1 MKILMDDLGICQKN
15 LKKTKNKKK
24 LHFGKFDEDFHGFI
38 EMTFHFIVNSKEL
51 RF

>member
-15 LKKTKNKKK
+15 LKKKK